1 MDAHAVSLWS
11 GAEARHLVWRVLLAT
26 LVVLLAS
33 HWLAR
38 EVVTRLMPVLSWG
51 LATLADDFTVLSF
64 GLMTDR
70 GQASIGAVVRLERSL
85 VFGSQVVVPDGVSTM
100 VVGAAIGNVLQP
112 LLVALVWMLAW
123 PGGWF
128 EMALRLLLGTGLQ
141 AGVLLLNVPCSI
153 AAWLWLVQLKRYAPD
168 TVSPLVWWN
177 VFLQGGGR
185 LVLGLLCAALA
196 IALAKRLSGRLGR
209 ATDRVD
215 VPARPLVALP

>member
-1 MDAHAVSLWS
+1 MDAHAVSLP
-11 GAEARHLVWRVLLAT
+11 GGLAVRHLVWRVLLAT
-26 LVVLLAS
+26 SVVLLTS
-33 HWLAR
+33 HGYAR
-38 EVVTRLMPVLSWG
+38 DVVTRLMPVLSWG
-51 LATLADDFTVLSF
+51 LATVANDFKVLSF
-64 GLMTDR
+64 ELMTDR
-70 GQASIGAVVRLERSL
+70 GQTTIGAVVRLERSL
-85 VFGSQVVVPDGVSTM
+85 VFGSQVVVPDGASTM

-141 AGVLLLNVPCSI
+141 AGVLLLNVPCSM

-196 IALAKRLSGRLGR
+196 IALAKRLSGRPGR

-215 VPARPLVALP
+215 VPTSPLVSLP